1 MFTTLD
7 FLNHPL
13 VHYVGVLAVIAA
25 AGCADSEDPSHLPTA
40 NSVGQREQKP
50 IERFTHQHCHPSA
63 LGPSHIADDDA
74 DKFRTDGTRKMA
86 QRLQI
91 IDLATNPE
99 TNEFVSDR
107 RVAMLEQAVAN
118 YPTVGGHF
126 QLGLEYLRNGQ
137 PEEAISQFERTRA
150 AYKQNPDAF
159 TDDALEVF
167 YELFG
172 LAYLRLGEIE
182 NCVHQHSADSCL
194 VPISGKGIHRIQR
207 GSKKAADIFRE
218 ALGHYPESLKF
229 RWLLNVAHMTLGEW
243 PDEVEPQWRIPPEV
257 FVSECDFPRFYD
269 RAIEL
274 GVDAVGMLG
283 GSITEDFDRDGD
295 IDLVAS
301 AWGLKD
307 QLRYFRNNGDGT
319 FEDKTVEAGL
329 IGITSGINLIH
340 ADYDNDG
347 LIDILVLRGGWI
359 EKEGHYPNSL
369 LRNLGDGRFSD
380 VTQQAGLLSLHPTQT
395 AVWADFDRDG
405 FLDLFIGNETWPDDG
420 RHACELYR
428 NRGDGTFDECAIPC
442 GIDVTGIVKGV
453 TAGDYDN
460 DGWSDIYISRFN
472 DENILLKNMGLQ
484 ASGERWLQFQ
494 DVSKAAN
501 VEAPLRSFPTWF
513 WDFDNDGWLDI
524 FVAGFWVDDVGEVAA
539 EYLKMNTPAERPR
552 LYRNLGNGTFED
564 VTNAK
569 GLDVVSMP
577 MGANYGDLDNDGWL
591 DFYLGTGNPSV
602 KMTIPNRVFRS
613 DQGKRFL
620 DVTTNGGFGHLQKG
634 HGVSLA
640 DIDNDGDQDVFTV
653 LGGAFTGDVAF
664 NALYENPG
672 NSNHWLTLRLIGTE
686 SNRDGIGTRIKV
698 ILQTP
703 DGDRTVHALVGTGG
717 SFGASSL
724 QQELGLGNALGIKSL
739 EINWPSSEKVQRFE
753 DIPMDACIEIKEGE
767 TTFSHIPLN
776 PFPLDGKPSAN

>member
-1 MFTTLD
+1 MSAMFIFSAYRL
-7 FLNHPL
+7 FFYCSILAA
-13 VHYVGVLAVIAA
+13 VLGS
-25 AGCADSEDPSHLPTA
+25 GCSESENSKGSILSPITEQTAENKLGSLSH
-40 NSVGQREQKP
+40 K
-50 IERFTHQHCHPSA
+50 HCHPGA
-63 LGPSHIADDDA
+63 LGPSHIADAHA
-74 DKFRTDGTRKMA
+74 DQFRTDGTRKMA
-86 QRLQI
+86 ERLKI

-99 TNEFVSDR
+99 TNEFISDR
-107 RVAMLEQAVAN
+107 RVELLEQSQGAQ
-118 YPTVGGHF
+118 PTLAGQF

-137 PEEAISQFERTRA
+137 PDLAIKQFELTRE
-150 AYKQNPDAF
+150 AYNQRPEAFNPN
-159 TDDALEVF
+159 TVEVL

-172 LAYLRLGEIE
+172 LTYLRLGEIE

-194 VPISGKGIHRIQR
+194 APISGNGIHTITR
-207 GSKKAADIFRE
+207 GSKKAAGIFRE
-218 ALGHYPESLKF
+218 ALTHYPDSLKF
-229 RWLLNVAHMTLGEW
+229 RWLLNIAHMTLGEW
-243 PDEVEPQWRIPPEV
+243 PHAVEPQWQIPPEV
-257 FVSECDFPRFYD
+257 FASECEFPRFHD

-274 GVDAVGMLG
+274 GLDAVGMLG

-295 IDLVAS
+295 IDIVAS

-307 QLRYFRNNGDGT
+307 QIQYFRNNGNGS

-347 LIDILVLRGGWI
+347 LVDILVLRGGWI
-359 EKEGHYPNSL
+359 EKGGHYPNSL
-369 LRNLGDGRFSD
+369 LRNLGDGRFAD
-380 VTQQAGLLSLHPTQT
+380 VTQEAGLLSMHPTQT
-395 AVWADFDRDG
+395 AAWEDFDRDG

-428 NRGDGTFDECAIPC
+428 NKGDGTFTECAMPC

-472 DENILLKNMGLQ
+472 MNNILLKNLGAGKSDKQ
-484 ASGERWLQFQ
+484 WLQFR
-494 DVSKAAN
+494 DVSK
-501 VEAPLRSFPTWF
+501 EAKVQEPVRSFPTWF

-524 FVAGFWVDDVGEVAA
+524 FVGGFWVGDVGEVAA
-539 EYLKMNTPAERPR
+539 GYLGRETPAERPR
-552 LYRNLGNGTFED
+552 LYRNQGDGTFED
-564 VTNAK
+564 VTESE
-569 GLDVVSMP
+569 GIDIVSMP

-602 KMTIPNRVFRS
+602 KMTIPNRVFRN
-613 DQGKRFL
+613 DRGKQFL

-634 HGVSLA
+634 HGVSFA
-640 DIDNDGDQDVFTV
+640 DIDNDGDQDLFTV

-686 SNRDGIGTRIKV
+686 SNRDGIGARVKV
-698 ILQTP
+698 KLETP
-703 DGDRTVHALVGTGG
+703 DGERTIHVLVGTGG

-724 QQELGLGNALGIKSL
+724 QQEIGLGNAINIKSL
-739 EINWPSSEKVQRFE
+739 EIRWPSSEKVQRF
-753 DIPMDACIEIKEGE
+753 DAVPMDAFIEIKEGK
-767 TTFSHIPLN
+767 TTFSQISLPRFSLQ
-776 PFPLDGKPSAN
+776 GKASSN

>member
-1 MFTTLD
+1 MLTTPVFFD
-7 FLNHPL
+7 RPL
-13 VHYVGVLAVIAA
+13 IHTWSLLAVIVA
-25 AGCADSEDPSHLPTA
+25 AGCVDSNPPPSPGAAAAREPGQKAD
-40 NSVGQREQKP
+40 
-50 IERFTHQHCHPSA
+50 ERFTHQHCHPSA
-63 LGPSHIADDDA
+63 LGPSHVADEQA
-74 DKFRTDGTRKMA
+74 DQFRTDGTRKMA
-86 QRLQI
+86 ERLKI

-107 RVAMLEQAVAN
+107 RVAMLEQAETA
-118 YPTVGGHF
+118 YPTVGGQF

-137 PEEAISQFERTRA
+137 PGKAIKQFERTEA
-150 AYKQNPDAF
+150 EYKQNSDQF
-159 TDDALEVF
+159 SDDALEIF

-194 VPISGKGIHRIQR
+194 VPISGDGIHRIQR
-207 GSKKAADIFRE
+207 GSKKAAEIFRE

-229 RWLLNVAHMTLGEW
+229 RWLLNVAHMTIGEW
-243 PDEVEPQWRIPPEV
+243 PDEVEPQWQIPPEA
-257 FVSECDFPRFYD
+257 FVSESDFPRFYD

-301 AWGLKD
+301 SWGLKD
-307 QLRYFRNNGDGT
+307 QLRYFENKGDGK
-319 FEDKTVEAGL
+319 FEDRTIEAGL
-329 IGITSGINLIH
+329 IGLTSGINLIH

-347 LIDILVLRGGWI
+347 LVDIFVLRGGWV

-369 LRNLGDGRFSD
+369 LRNLGEGRFAD
-380 VTQQAGLLSLHPTQT
+380 VTQQAGLLSMHPTQT
-395 AVWADFDRDG
+395 AVWSDFDRDG
-405 FLDLFIGNETWPDDG
+405 LLDLFIGNETWPNDG

-428 NRGDGTFDECAIPC
+428 NRGDGTFEECAISC

-472 DENILLKNMGLQ
+472 ADNILFKNWGPQ
-484 ASGERWLQFQ
+484 KSDTQWLRFQ
-494 DVSKAAN
+494 DVSKEAN
-501 VEAPLRSFPTWF
+501 VQAPLRSFPTWF

-524 FVAGFWVDDVGEVAA
+524 FVAGFWVNDVGEVAA
-539 EYLKMNTPAERPR
+539 EYLKMKTPAERPR
-552 LYRNLGNGTFED
+552 LYRNLGDGTFED
-564 VTNAK
+564 VTDAK
-569 GLDVVSMP
+569 GLDIVSMP
-577 MGANYGDLDNDGWL
+577 MGANYGDMDNDGWP
-591 DFYLGTGNPSV
+591 DIYLGTGNPSV

-613 DQGKRFL
+613 DQGRRFL
-620 DVTTNGGFGHLQKG
+620 DITTNGGFGHLQKG

-640 DIDNDGDQDVFTV
+640 DIDNDGDQDIFTV

-686 SNRDGIGTRIKV
+686 SNRDGIGARIR
-698 ILQTP
+698 IELETP
-703 DGDRTVHALVGTGG
+703 GGDRVIHALVGAGG

-724 QQELGLGNALGIKSL
+724 QQELGLGDALRIKRL
-739 EINWPSSEKVQRFE
+739 EIAWPSSEEVQRFE
-753 DIPMDACIEIKEGE
+753 DIPMDGCIEIKEGE
-767 TTFSHIPLN
+767 ATFSRIPLHR
-776 PFPLDGKPSAN
+776 FPLGGSPSPN